1 MSALRTTGVAP
12 ILVRSSVWIPF
23 AFSSRRIISPIIADS
38 LESFEE
44 TTTAACSG
52 GDTVRPSAPATH
64 SDFRRFTRRPLPTA
78 RGRRSR
84 SAAHCRLLLGSSSP
98 RNRVCCPALRFM
110 MAGSDESGTEVP
122 PDTCECGAR
131 VERPLFGLA
140 TVSRG
145 SHRPA
150 RLVARLGEAG
160 TSLPLPRRD
169 RRRRWSWTGDGLLPR
184 HRVRHYRRGGAG
196 EGPYRAGQ
204 RRSQHHH
211 HPLQLLPPG
220 QYPLLRV
227 LAEAVGRS
235 RAQAELQCDGE
246 PARRPQPVSHR
257 RAARSFHAARKH
269 DAPPRG
275 GCGAVE
281 PRGGEGAGATR

>member
-12 ILVRSSVWIPF
+12 ILVRSTVWIPF

-44 TTTAACSG
+44 TTTAAGSG
-52 GDTVRPSAPATH
+52 ADTVSASAAATY
-64 SDFRRFTRRPLPTA
+64 SDFRMFATPHPLPTA
-78 RGRRSR
+78 WGHDH
-84 SAAHCRLLLGSSSP
+84 AAPHTVGCRCARQGQ
-98 RNRVCCPALRFM
+98 RNRVCRPALRFM
-110 MAGSDESGTEVP
+110 MAGSDGSGTAIP
-122 PDTCECGAR
+122 PDTCARGAR

-140 TVSRG
+140 TISRG

-169 RRRRWSWTGDGLLPR
+169 RRRRRSWTGDGLLPR

-196 EGPYRAGQ
+196 EGPDRAGQ
-204 RRSQHHH
+204 RRAQHHH

-235 RAQAELQCDGE
+235 RAPAEFQCDGE

-269 DAPPRG
+269 DAPD
-275 GCGAVE
+275 
-281 PRGGEGAGATR
+281 

>member
-12 ILVRSSVWIPF
+12 ILVRSTVWIPF

-44 TTTAACSG
+44 TTTAAGSG
-52 GDTVRPSAPATH
+52 GDTVSASATAMH
-64 SDFRRFTRRPLPTA
+64 SDFRMFATPHPLPTA
-78 RGRRSR
+78 RNLRSR
-84 SAAHCRLLLGSSSP
+84 SAAHCRLPPCASRVAQSRVPP
-98 RNRVCCPALRFM
+98 RRALYD
-110 MAGSDESGTEVP
+110 AGSNESVTEIP

-169 RRRRWSWTGDGLLPR
+169 RRRRRSWTGDRLLPR
-184 HRVRHYRRGGAG
+184 HRVRHYRRSGAG
-196 EGPYRAGQ
+196 ERPDRAGQ
-204 RRSQHHH
+204 RRAQHHH
-211 HPLQLLPPG
+211 HPLQLLPLR
-220 QYPLLRV
+220 QYPHLRV

-235 RAQAELQCDGE
+235 RA
-246 PARRPQPVSHR
+246 P
-257 RAARSFHAARKH
+257 
-269 DAPPRG
+269 
-275 GCGAVE
+275 
-281 PRGGEGAGATR
+281 